1 MSTASTPAAVVPHTV
16 GELER
21 PAGLLKRLLRRPGT
35 AAAMAFFFLIVL
47 AAIAA
52 PLLVGDPNSFVATAR
67 LQPPSPAHWFGTD
80 NLGRNVLARVVY
92 GARASLLVGAVTCVL
107 TTVIGTAIGIAA
119 SMFRPVDLI
128 VMRIVDGVMSFPVIV
143 LALALMAIL
152 GPGLITV
159 VISMV
164 VVFFPG
170 VTRVVRST
178 ALVVSELP
186 MIDAAKSAG
195 AGRSRVFFRYI
206 LPHCTTPVLVQAAIV
221 FTAAVLVES
230 ALSFIG
236 AGLPPDVPSWGA
248 ALAESRSYLANAWWM
263 WCFPGLALIGT
274 VLAVNIVI
282 DSGRDILDPREV
294 DQ

>member
-1 MSTASTPAAVVPHTV
+1 MSTASTPAAVIPHSA
-16 GELER
+16 GELVR
-21 PAGLLKRLLRRPGT
+21 PAGLLKKLLHRPAT
-35 AAAMAFFFLIVL
+35 AGAMAFFALMVL
-47 AAIAA
+47 AAAAA
-52 PLLVGDPNSFVATAR
+52 PLIVGDPNSFVASAR
-67 LQPPSPAHWFGTD
+67 LQPPSLAHWFGTD
-80 NLGRNVLARVVY
+80 NLGRDGLARVVY
-92 GARASLLVGAVTCVL
+92 GARASLLVGAITCIF
-107 TTVIGTAIGIAA
+107 TTVIGTAVGIAA
-119 SMFRPVDLI
+119 GMFRPVDLV

-152 GPGLITV
+152 GPGLVTV

-170 VTRVVRST
+170 VARVVRST

-195 AGRSRVFFRYI
+195 AGRSRVFFRYV
-206 LPHCTTPVLVQAAIV
+206 LPHCTTPVLVQTAIV

-248 ALAESRSYLANAWWM
+248 ALAESRSYLGSAWWM

-282 DSGRDILDPREV
+282 DASRDFLDPREA
-294 DQ
+294 DK

>member
-1 MSTASTPAAVVPHTV
+1 MSTVSTPAVPAPHSAA
-16 GELER
+16 ELPR
-21 PAGLLKRLLRRPGT
+21 PAGLFRKLIRRPVTVG
-35 AAAMAFFFLIVL
+35 AIAFFVLMVL
-47 AAIAA
+47 AAAAA
-52 PLLVGDPNSFVATAR
+52 PLIVGDPNSFVATER
-67 LQPPSPAHWFGTD
+67 LRPPSPAHWFGTD
-80 NLGRNVLARVVY
+80 NLGRDGLARVVY
-92 GARASLLVGAVTCVL
+92 GARASLLVGAITCLL
-107 TTVIGTAIGIAA
+107 TTVIGTAVGIAA
-119 SMFRPVDLI
+119 GMFRTVDLI

-152 GPGLITV
+152 GPGLVTV

-164 VVFFPG
+164 IVFFPG
-170 VTRVVRST
+170 VARVVRST

-195 AGRSRVFFRYI
+195 AGRGRIFFRYVF
-206 LPHCTTPVLVQAAIV
+206 PHCTTPVLVQAAIV

-248 ALAESRSYLANAWWM
+248 ALAESRSYLGTAWWM

-274 VLAVNIVI
+274 VLSVNIVI
-282 DSGRDILDPREV
+282 DASRDILDPREA
-294 DQ
+294 DK